1 MTVAELKEMIDSNDW
16 DIKYSRFGIRIQE
29 LPFEP
34 GPMDHKSKVWIDE
47 EETDEELNG
56 VCAIDLNAT
65 EAAESLKGNGY
76 FGSYIALIAG
86 YNYEYGFDAGEV
98 ILKDAEVLYIIK

>member
-47 EETDEELNG
+47 EETDCL
-56 VCAIDLNAT
+56 
-65 EAAESLKGNGY
+65 
-76 FGSYIALIAG
+76 
-86 YNYEYGFDAGEV
+86 
-98 ILKDAEVLYIIK
+98 LYTSIQTWLSQ

>member
-16 DIKYSRFGIRIQE
+16 DIKYSRFGIRVQE

-47 EETDEELNG
+47 EETYEELNG
-56 VCAIDLNAT
+56 VCAIDLNAP

-76 FGSYIALIAG
+76 FGSYIALIGG